1 MITLFENLDDFEAA
15 TLTGKKEDSS
25 MLKVK
30 TFTIPLKIFQVR
42 GRLQE
47 LDEEVIAFLEREGA
61 QSIASVSDT
70 HTTDDSGAT
79 IGLIRV
85 VAYSCP

>member
-1 MITLFENLDDFEAA
+1 
-15 TLTGKKEDSS
+15 

-42 GRLQE
+42 SRLQE
-47 LDEEVIAFLEREGA
+47 LDEEVNAFLEREGA
-61 QSIASVSDT
+61 QSIVSVSDT
-70 HTTDDSGAT
+70 HSTDDNGAT

-85 VAYSCP
+85 VAYSCA

>member
-1 MITLFENLDDFEAA
+1 LKNRDENSAA
-15 TLTGKKEDSS
+15 AVVGQKEDFS

-47 LDEEVIAFLEREGA
+47 LDEEVTAFLEREAA
-61 QSIASVSDT
+61 QSIVSVSDT

-85 VAYSCP
+85 VAYTK